1 MKILICIIILSQLL
15 NTLMILGEIDIPKK
29 VSVGR
34 VWEREKEREVKQIQ
48 HQLCPLG
55 VTQPAQPD
63 LLQLQSTES
72 EITLSYGGP
81 GSTFGEISIFSS
93 HSSSRHSSNIQVLKS
108 CLIASYLT

>member
-1 MKILICIIILSQLL
+1 M
-15 NTLMILGEIDIPKK
+15 NTLMILEEIDILGKCQ
-29 VSVGR
+29 
-34 VWEREKEREVKQIQ
+34 WEEYEREREREREVKQIQ